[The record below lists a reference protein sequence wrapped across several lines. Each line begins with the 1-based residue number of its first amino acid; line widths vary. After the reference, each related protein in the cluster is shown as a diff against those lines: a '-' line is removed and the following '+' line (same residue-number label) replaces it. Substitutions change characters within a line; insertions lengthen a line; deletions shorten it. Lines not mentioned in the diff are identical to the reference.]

1 MQKGKAGGFALA
13 GAVLLGALGGAV
25 APAGAA
31 GASCI
36 ATGALDR
43 DGSALTARIV
53 NPGRAVTGRVD
64 ATGCDVGIYFSR
76 GRGEVVHANV
86 FGARYYGVLVDG
98 NGHDVAVDVRDST
111 LHDIG
116 DAPMT
121 SARHGEGVAYR
132 GFGGTATG
140 TVAGNRI
147 WNFQEAGINLTGPG
161 TTGLV
166 AQNTVTGRGETDVIS
181 QNGIQVIF
189 GAHGTVRAN
198 AIADLRYTGPNVGNG
213 VLVVGGEGYGQP
225 YTRDVT
231 IDRNVITGADVG
243 INVFEIDE
251 AGNPAPLPTRIVMTR
266 NVIRNDRLTNIA
278 GWSDELGFQAG
289 IADYA
294 NGDRIVGN
302 RISGLGYH
310 ADACGDA
317 AVCSPIL
324 TDGSIDPI
332 VSGNVLR

>member
-1 MQKGKAGGFALA
+1 MQRRTTGALALA
-13 GAVLLGALGGAV
+13 GAVLLGAL
-25 APAGAA
+25 AGAAPVAVA

-36 ATGALDR
+36 ATGAVDR
-43 DGSALTARIV
+43 DGTALTARIV
-53 NPGRAVTGRVD
+53 NPVRPVTGRVD
-64 ATGCDVGIYFSR
+64 ATGCEVGVYFSR
-76 GRGEVVHANV
+76 GTGKVVHADV
-86 FGARYYGVLVDG
+86 FGARYYGVLIDG
-98 NGHDVAVDVRDST
+98 NGHHVVADVRNST
-111 LHDIG
+111 IHDIG
-116 DAPMT
+116 ELPLSA
-121 SARHGEGVAYR
+121 ARHGEGVAYR
-132 GFGGTATG
+132 GFGGTANG

-161 TTGLV
+161 ASGL
-166 AQNTVTGRGETDVIS
+166 AFRNRVTGRGETDVIS

-198 AIADLRYTGPNVGNG
+198 AIANLRYTGPNFGNG

-225 YTRDVT
+225 DTRDVT
-231 IDRNVITGADVG
+231 IDRNVITGADIG

-251 AGNPAPLPTRIVMTR
+251 AGNPSPLPTRIVMTR

-278 GWSDELGFQAG
+278 GWSDDLGLQAG

-302 RISGLGYH
+302 RISGLGYD
-310 ADACGDA
+310 ADACGAA
-317 AVCSPIL
+317 AVCTPIL

-332 VSGNVLR
+332 ISGNVLR